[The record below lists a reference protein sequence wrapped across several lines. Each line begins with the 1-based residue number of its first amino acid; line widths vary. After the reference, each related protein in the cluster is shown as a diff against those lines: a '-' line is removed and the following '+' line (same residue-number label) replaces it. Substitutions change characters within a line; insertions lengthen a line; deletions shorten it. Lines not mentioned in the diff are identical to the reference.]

1 MQILLAGVHYN
12 ATQHIKKQLEHYTDD
27 MRTAL
32 DNPDVAEDVEQR
44 IVDIL
49 EEQGVLD
56 GGTITNEE
64 VDIIMDLMGNPADFS
79 DTDMQQMLIYHKKA
93 SALQISLRF
102 VSVGA
107 FFMAFAVLILIAS
120 AITSYFG
127 RSASETFP
135 TGIAQWLYAI
145 TGLSVA
151 ILFVIFSVLTGISLL
166 QGKLTKKNRRLL
178 KLTSITGLVTLI
190 ALAISAW
197 LVIISR

>member
-1 MQILLAGVHYN
+1 MQIVLAGVHYN
-12 ATQHIKKQLEHYTDD
+12 ATQHIKKQLEQYTDD

-49 EEQGVLD
+49 EEQKVLG
-56 GGTITNEE
+56 GGTITNKE
-64 VDIIMDLMGNPADFS
+64 VDIIMNLMGNPADFS
-79 DTDMQQMLIYHKKA
+79 DTDMQQMVIYHKKA
-93 SALQISLRF
+93 SALQIALRF

-107 FFMAFAVLILIAS
+107 FFMAFTVLILIAS
-120 AITSYFG
+120 AITSYFS

-178 KLTSITGLVTLI
+178 KLTSITGLITII
-190 ALAISAW
+190 ALALSAW